1 VADLKTV
8 VAERFQIRVE
18 RASLAIVTHSCRVT
32 PPGKWT
38 FTTNDPD
45 LEVTPDTII
54 QIPTPGFNVTL
65 KVK

>member
-1 VADLKTV
+1 
-8 VAERFQIRVE
+8 VE
-18 RASLAIVTHSCRVT
+18 RAALAIVTHSCRVT